1 MIDKRTGELLNLL
14 NGYCAGG
21 SYKILSVGE
30 LLAGLPKK
38 LGMDEDALRESLK
51 VLQEHEYIRV
61 KYEDETEFCLCTLP
75 KGRLLYENKAEAR
88 EENVKAR
95 RSYFASAFFGAFFG
109 SAAAIAIVAI
119 LYVLFFR

>member
-51 VLQEHEYIRV
+51 ALQEREYIRV

-75 KGRLLYENKAEAR
+75 KGRFLYENKEEAR
-88 EENVKAR
+88 EEKVKSR

-109 SAAAIAIVAI
+109 SAAAIALAAVIF
-119 LYVLFFR
+119 LLCF